1 LLEMRECGWR
11 SWVAD
16 RTERRRYLLFL
27 LHFQARLAIRIL
39 AIDQAIRIVVDA
51 VGAVLDRMEAA
62 ALDEDP

>member
-1 LLEMRECGWR
+1 MREHGWR

-16 RTERRRYLLFL
+16 GTKRRRRVITLRD
-27 LHFQARLAIRIL
+27 FQARLAIRIL
-39 AIDQAIRIVVDA
+39 AVDQSVIIVVDA